1 MLINAQRTDEVRI
14 AIVNGTTLD
23 SYEVSA
29 TDSGLCRGN
38 IYRGYVANL
47 QPSLDAAFVDF
58 GVAKDGLL
66 RADDVVTSAYHRKPN
81 ADAKHPRVDRILER
95 GKEILVQV
103 VRDSVGHK
111 GALVTSNLS
120 IAGRYLVLMPLD
132 DVRGVSRKVEGE
144 EDRNTIRE
152 RLERL
157 ELPEGCGVI
166 ARTNAADQPQRSLNR
181 DANALLR
188 LWKKVREEANTGKG
202 PRLLYSDQDLIVQA
216 LRDSVNNTIDE
227 ILVDDEAAFVKAKG
241 FMETFMPR
249 SRSKLIPY
257 KERLPLFSKYQLENQ
272 IEKIYLRKVDLPSG
286 GSIVIDGTEA
296 LTAIDVN
303 SGRANRAGSQEET
316 AHATNMEASV
326 GVARQLRMRDIGG
339 LVVVDFIDMRSAKHR
354 RDVEKAMRDAMKDD
368 KAKHTTSRL
377 SDNGLLEIN
386 RQRLKKA
393 LQLRTH
399 RPCPTCTG
407 SGTIASPELVGLS
420 ILRRIETR
428 AVTGRVENVRVSLH
442 PELADSL
449 QNDLRKELA
458 DLEREFDIRV
468 EIIAATSLHRSE
480 EKIEWTERST
490 ARPSVAI
497 ATAAVTA
504 ADLAD
509 GVQSGS
515 TQETESNV
523 EDDEEPEST
532 TEKPARKRRR
542 GGRKRKKPTAP
553 ADESP
558 EAPASPE
565 AAETPVAEADAA
577 GSDDGGDDDSSGK
590 DKPARKRRRP
600 RRRRKKPVQSDDAG
614 DSGTEADGGDDH
626 PAPEAAETPVAE
638 ADAAGSD
645 DGGDDDSS
653 GKDKPARKRRRPRRR
668 RKKPVQTDDA
678 GDSATRAD
686 GGDDHPAPE
695 AEPTKGE
702 STEEDAE
709 AKPKTRRRRPRRSN
723 KPKTDDAPKPEPVPE
738 GNDPFAY

>member
-1 MLINAQRTDEVRI
+1 MTRRMLINAQRADEVRI

-38 IYRGYVANL
+38 IYRGYVANI

-58 GVAKDGLL
+58 GVEKDGLL
-66 RADDVVTSAYHRKPN
+66 RADDVVPSAYHRKQDS
-81 ADAKHPRVDRILER
+81 DAKHPRIDRILER

-120 IAGRYLVLMPLD
+120 IAGRHLVLMPLD
-132 DVRGVSRKVEGE
+132 DVRGVSRKVESE
-144 EDRNTIRE
+144 QDRNTIRE

-157 ELPEGCGVI
+157 ELPDGCGVI

-188 LWKKVREEANTGKG
+188 LWKKVRDEAKTGKG

-216 LRDSVNNTIDE
+216 LRDSVDNTIDE
-227 ILVDDEAAFVKAKG
+227 ILVDDEAAFAKAKG

-249 SRSKLIPY
+249 SRSILIPY

-303 SGRANRAGSQEET
+303 SGRANRAASQEET

-326 GVARQLRMRDIGG
+326 EVARQLRMRDIGG
-339 LVVVDFIDMRSAKHR
+339 LVVVDFIDMRSSKHR
-354 RDVEKAMRDAMKDD
+354 RNVEKAMRDAMKDD

-399 RPCPTCTG
+399 RPCPTCGG
-407 SGTIASPELVGLS
+407 SGTIASSELVGLS

-428 AVTGRVENVRVSLH
+428 AVTGQIEHVRVSLH
-442 PELADSL
+442 PELSDAI
-449 QNDLRKELA
+449 QNDLRRELG

-468 EIIAATSLHRSE
+468 EIIAAAGLHRSE

-490 ARPSVAI
+490 ARPAVAAAI
-497 ATAAVTA
+497 AAVTA
-504 ADLAD
+504 ADLAN
-509 GVQSGS
+509 GIQSS
-515 TQETESNV
+515 SPRKTVSAV
-523 EDDEEPEST
+523 EDDGEAQPP

-542 GGRKRKKPTAP
+542 GGRKRKKADVA

-558 EAPASPE
+558 EAPTSPE
-565 AAETPVAEADAA
+565 AAEAPTADDDSEPAEN
-577 GSDDGGDDDSSGK
+577 DDDGDDDGNGK
-590 DKPARKRRRP
+590 DKTARKRRRP
-600 RRRRKKPVQSDDAG
+600 RRRRKKAAKTNDAVENEAGADDA
-614 DSGTEADGGDDH
+614 ADQ
-626 PAPEAAETPVAE
+626 PVAE
-638 ADAAGSD
+638 TGPRE
-645 DGGDDDSS
+645 
-653 GKDKPARKRRRPRRR
+653 DKPSE
-668 RKKPVQTDDA
+668 
-678 GDSATRAD
+678 DSA
-686 GGDDHPAPE
+686 
-695 AEPTKGE
+695 K
-702 STEEDAE
+702 S
-709 AKPKTRRRRPRRSN
+709 KPKTRKRRPRRSR
-723 KPKTDDAPKPEPVPE
+723 KAKTEDEPKPAPESTPE

>member
-1 MLINAQRTDEVRI
+1 MLINAQRADEVRI

-38 IYRGYVANL
+38 IYRGYVANI

-58 GVAKDGLL
+58 GVQKDGLL
-66 RADDVVTSAYHRKPN
+66 RADDVVSSAFHRN
-81 ADAKHPRVDRILER
+81 HDSEAKHPRVDRILER

-120 IAGRYLVLMPLD
+120 IAGRHLVLMPLD

-188 LWKKVREEANTGKG
+188 LWKKIREEANTGKG

-216 LRDSVNNTIDE
+216 LRDSVDNTIDE

-257 KERLPLFSKYQLENQ
+257 KDRLPLFSKYELENQ

-316 AHATNMEASV
+316 AHATNMEAAV

-354 RDVEKAMRDAMKDD
+354 RNVEKAMRDSMKDD

-399 RPCPTCTG
+399 RPCPTCSG
-407 SGTIASPELVGLS
+407 AGTIASPELVGLS

-442 PELADSL
+442 PELADSI

-490 ARPSVAI
+490 ARPAVAT

-509 GVQSGS
+509 GVQSDTTRKTKS
-515 TQETESNV
+515 EV
-523 EDDEEPEST
+523 EEPEKPESS

-542 GGRKRKKPTAP
+542 GGRKRKKPAAP
-553 ADESP
+553 AEESP
-558 EAPASPE
+558 EAPASPD
-565 AAETPVAEADAA
+565 ASETPTADAHVS
-577 GSDDGGDDDSSGK
+577 GGGDGGDDEDSGK
-590 DKPARKRRRP
+590 EKPTRKRRRP
-600 RRRRKKPVQSDDAG
+600 RRRRKKPVQPDDAG
-614 DSGTEADGGDDH
+614 DVGTG
-626 PAPEAAETPVAE
+626 AE
-638 ADAAGSD
+638 
-645 DGGDDDSS
+645 
-653 GKDKPARKRRRPRRR
+653 
-668 RKKPVQTDDA
+668 
-678 GDSATRAD
+678 

-695 AEPTKGE
+695 AEPTKDE
-702 STEEDAE
+702 STDESAKP
-709 AKPKTRRRRPRRSN
+709 KPKTRRRRPRRPR
-723 KPKTDDAPKPEPVPE
+723 KPKTDDAAKPEPVPE

>member
-1 MLINAQRTDEVRI
+1 MLINAQRADEVRI

-58 GVAKDGLL
+58 GVEKDGLL
-66 RADDVVTSAYHRKPN
+66 RADDVVPSAYHRKQDG
-81 ADAKHPRVDRILER
+81 DAKHPRVDRILER

-132 DVRGVSRKVEGE
+132 DVRGVSRKVENE
-144 EDRNTIRE
+144 DDRNTIRE
-152 RLERL
+152 RIERL
-157 ELPEGCGVI
+157 ELPDGCGVI

-188 LWKKVREEANTGKG
+188 LWKKVREEAKTGKG

-216 LRDSVNNTIDE
+216 LRDSVDNTIDE
-227 ILVDDEAAFVKAKG
+227 ILVDDEAAFTKAQG

-249 SRSKLIPY
+249 SRSTLIPY
-257 KERLPLFSKYQLENQ
+257 KDRLPLFSKYQLEDQ
-272 IEKIYLRKVDLPSG
+272 IEKIYLRKVNLPAG

-303 SGRANRAGSQEET
+303 SGRANRAASQEET
-316 AHATNMEASV
+316 AHATNMEASIE
-326 GVARQLRMRDIGG
+326 VARQLRMRDIGG
-339 LVVVDFIDMRSAKHR
+339 LVVVDFIDMRSSKHR
-354 RDVEKAMRDAMKDD
+354 RNVEKAMRDAMKDD

-399 RPCPTCTG
+399 RPCPTCGG
-407 SGTIASPELVGLS
+407 SGTIASSELVGLS

-428 AVTGRVENVRVSLH
+428 AVTGQVENVRVSLH
-442 PELADSL
+442 PELADSI

-480 EKIEWTERST
+480 EKIEWTERS
-490 ARPSVAI
+490 AVRPVVAA

-504 ADLAD
+504 ADLAN
-509 GVQSGS
+509 GIHSSS
-515 TQETESNV
+515 TRKIESDL
-523 EDDEEPEST
+523 EDEEEPESK

-542 GGRKRKKPTAP
+542 GGRKRKKPEAPADGSPEKPVSPETPAADDDSEPTGSADDGDDPDNGKDKPARKRRRGGRKRKKPEVP

-558 EAPASPE
+558 EKPASS
-565 AAETPVAEADAA
+565 ETPAA
-577 GSDDGGDDDSSGK
+577 DDDSEPTGSADDGDDAGNGK

-600 RRRRKKPVQSDDAG
+600 RRRRKKPVKSDDAG
-614 DSGTEADGGDDH
+614 DNGTGADDDGDH
-626 PAPEAAETPVAE
+626 SIAETEPSEGAPAE
-638 ADAAGSD
+638 ESAQS
-645 DGGDDDSS
+645 
-653 GKDKPARKRRRPRRR
+653 KTKTRKRRPRRP
-668 RKKPVQTDDA
+668 RKAK
-678 GDSATRAD
+678 
-686 GGDDHPAPE
+686 
-695 AEPTKGE
+695 
-702 STEEDAE
+702 TEEE
-709 AKPKTRRRRPRRSN
+709 
-723 KPKTDDAPKPEPVPE
+723 PKPEPAPE

>member
-1 MLINAQRTDEVRI
+1 MLINAQRADEVRI

-58 GVAKDGLL
+58 GVEKDGLL
-66 RADDVVTSAYHRKPN
+66 RADDVVSSAYHRKVDG
-81 ADAKHPRVDRILER
+81 DAKHPRVDRILER

-132 DVRGVSRKVEGE
+132 DVRGVSRKVESE

-152 RLERL
+152 RLDRL
-157 ELPEGCGVI
+157 ELPDGCGVI

-188 LWKKVREEANTGKG
+188 LWKKVREEAKTGKG

-216 LRDSVNNTIDE
+216 LRDSVDNTIDE
-227 ILVDDEAAFVKAKG
+227 ILVDDEAAFAKAKG

-249 SRSKLIPY
+249 SRSTLIPY
-257 KERLPLFSKYQLENQ
+257 KERLPLFSKYQLESQ
-272 IEKIYLRKVDLPSG
+272 IEKIYLRKVDLPAG

-303 SGRANRAGSQEET
+303 SGRANRAASQEET
-316 AHATNMEASV
+316 AHATNMEASIE
-326 GVARQLRMRDIGG
+326 VARQLRMRDIGG
-339 LVVVDFIDMRSAKHR
+339 LVVIDFIDMRSSKHR
-354 RDVEKAMRDAMKDD
+354 RNVEKAMRDAMKDD

-399 RPCPTCTG
+399 RPCPTCSG
-407 SGTIASPELVGLS
+407 SGTIASPELIGLS

-442 PELADSL
+442 PELADAL

-490 ARPSVAI
+490 ARPAVAI
-497 ATAAVTA
+497 AAAAVTA

-509 GVQSGS
+509 GIQSS
-515 TQETESNV
+515 SSRKAEAEI

-532 TEKPARKRRR
+532 PKKPARKRRR
-542 GGRKRKKPTAP
+542 GGRKRKKPDVT

-558 EAPASPE
+558 ETPASPE
-565 AAETPVAEADAA
+565 AAETPMA
-577 GSDDGGDDDSSGK
+577 DDDSEPAGSADDG
-590 DKPARKRRRP
+590 DADGEGENKPARKRRRP
-600 RRRRKKPVQSDDAG
+600 RRRRKKPAQSNDAG
-614 DSGTEADGGDDH
+614 ESPTGT
-626 PAPEAAETPVAE
+626 
-638 ADAAGSD
+638 D
-645 DGGDDDSS
+645 DGGE
-653 GKDKPARKRRRPRRR
+653 
-668 RKKPVQTDDA
+668 
-678 GDSATRAD
+678 
-686 GGDDHPAPE
+686 HPAPE
-695 AEPTKGE
+695 AEPTKGK
-702 STEEDAE
+702 STEDGAE
-709 AKPKTRRRRPRRSN
+709 PKPKTRRRRPRRPR
-723 KPKTDDAPKPEPVPE
+723 KPKTDEEAKPDPVPE